1 MSNVIPMEGTFD
13 TLLKDLTEVRTALKK
28 HQEKERE
35 LKSWRDDL
43 ESQVVARL
51 KEQGLSSGANEVC
64 TVSIKE
70 EIVPTVEDWDLVQK
84 YVRDTGQFELFQKR
98 LSATAY
104 RELLSMN
111 HPVPGVKPHELT
123 RLNFRSK

>member
-1 MSNVIPMEGTFD
+1 MSTVIPIEGTFD
-13 TLLKDLTEVRTALKK
+13 TLLKNLTEVRTELKA
-28 HQEKERE
+28 HQAIERE
-35 LKSWRDDL
+35 LKGQRDDL
-43 ESQVVARL
+43 EAQVVARL

-64 TVSIKE
+64 SVSIKE

-84 YVRDTGQFELFQKR
+84 YVQDTGQFELFQKR

-111 HPVPGVKPHELT
+111 HPVKIILT
-123 RLNFRSK
+123 KRGERWRMKMR